1 MAKITF
7 KSDPEA
13 YAMAV
18 RAILDDLVTSL
29 KEANITYG
37 AQAGYAAL
45 SYAVAVQMANVIAE
59 NPENT
64 CGHALLLDFVQALMQ
79 MALGPVPEIR
89 APRDEPKPRYLA

>member
-1 MAKITF
+1 MAKITY

-18 RAILDDLVTSL
+18 KAILDDLVTSL
-29 KEANITYG
+29 KEANTTYG
-37 AQAGYAAL
+37 TQAGYAAL

-64 CGHALLLDFVQALMQ
+64 CGHALLLDFIQALMQ
-79 MALGPVPEIR
+79 MALGPVPEVKAR
-89 APRDEPKPRYLA
+89 GDQPKPRYLT